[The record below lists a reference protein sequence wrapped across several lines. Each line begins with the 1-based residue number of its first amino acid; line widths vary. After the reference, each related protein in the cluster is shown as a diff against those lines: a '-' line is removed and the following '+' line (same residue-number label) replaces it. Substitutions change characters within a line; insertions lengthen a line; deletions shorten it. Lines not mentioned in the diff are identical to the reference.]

1 MTGLHAAPAH
11 GACYDTSVRSLV
23 LLVVFGAFA
32 AACLPCHPV
41 TTTPIAL
48 ECDAGAAFNGELH
61 FDSAPSFRSFLND
74 RCLLESSDEAIDAI
88 VADVDFGV
96 DAVFVARG
104 ARSSAGRC
112 ITARAAESVNVCD
125 DGLRVVFDD
134 VESGDLNCGGSWTVA
149 FKLPRDEMRAALQN

>member
-1 MTGLHAAPAH
+1 M
-11 GACYDTSVRSLV
+11 RSFV
-23 LLVVFGAFA
+23 LLVLAVLPVVG

-48 ECDAGAAFNGELH
+48 DCDAGAAFTGELH
-61 FDSAPSFRSFLND
+61 FDSAASFRSFLND
-74 RCLLESSDEAIDAI
+74 RCLLESSNEAIEAI

-104 ARSSAGRC
+104 PRDSAGRC
-112 ITARAAESVNVCD
+112 ITERGAESVNVCD

-134 VESGDLNCGGSWTVA
+134 VESSDAACGGSWTVA
-149 FKLPRDEMRAALQN
+149 FKLPRDEMRAALTE